1 MLSIDMIDINHI
13 AGITLGV
20 MRVPRH
26 VVEARRSR
34 LTELLMER
42 GYLPISELCEELGVS
57 EATARRDLSAL
68 ESEERITRTYGGA
81 LGEFNATF
89 TSFRERLRQ
98 GTEAKGSIARTAASL
113 VKPGMKVYLDA
124 GTTAFAIAQELR
136 RSRLEN
142 LTVVTN
148 NLALLETLGSLSGAK
163 TIVLGGQLL
172 ERQSVLLGEE
182 AVKAAG
188 AQEIDIAFLSA
199 QGMTEKGL
207 WNSQRDIIRLQQAVM
222 KRAGRSCFCLD
233 RTKLGRTA
241 PEHLATWSRISTLIS
256 DLSLP
261 ELRQAGITL
270 KPGVLFSTQS

>member
-1 MLSIDMIDINHI
+1 MIDFAHI
-13 AGITLGV
+13 RADDIFP
-20 MRVPRH
+20 MRVPRQ

-34 LTELLMER
+34 LTELLLER
-42 GYLPISELCEELGVS
+42 GYLPISDLCEELGVS

-81 LGEFNATF
+81 LGEFNASF
-89 TSFRERLRQ
+89 TSFRERLRE
-98 GTEAKGSIARTAASL
+98 GTEAKGSIARTAVSL
-113 VKPGMKVYLDA
+113 VKRGMSIYLDA

-136 RSRLEN
+136 RFRPEN

-163 TIVLGGQLL
+163 TILLGGQLL

-188 AQEIDIAFLSA
+188 SQSIDLAFLSA
-199 QGMTEKGL
+199 QGMNDEGL

-222 KRAGRSCFCLD
+222 KRAVRSCFCLD
-233 RTKLGRTA
+233 RSKLGRTA
-241 PEHLATWSRISTLIS
+241 PERLVTWAKVGTLVS

-261 ELRQAGITL
+261 EFRQHGITL
-270 KPGVLFSTQS
+270 KQGVLLHNQSSI

>member
-1 MLSIDMIDINHI
+1 
-13 AGITLGV
+13 

-34 LTELLMER
+34 LTELLLER

-89 TSFRERLRQ
+89 TSFRERLRL
-98 GTEAKGSIARTAASL
+98 GTEAKGGIARTAASL

-124 GTTAFAIAQELR
+124 GTTSFAIAQELR
-136 RSRLEN
+136 RCRPEN

-148 NLALLETLGSLSGAK
+148 NLALLETLGSPSGAK

-172 ERQSVLLGEE
+172 ERQSVLLGNE
-182 AVKAAG
+182 AVKAAA
-188 AQEIDIAFLSA
+188 AQEIDLAFLGA
-199 QGMTEKGL
+199 QGMTAQGL

-233 RTKLGRTA
+233 RSKLGRTA
-241 PEHLATWSRISTLIS
+241 PEHLVAWTKVGTLIS

-270 KPGVLFSTQS
+270 KPGILLPSNS

>member
-1 MLSIDMIDINHI
+1 MIDFAHI
-13 AGITLGV
+13 RADDVLP
-20 MRVPRH
+20 MRVPRQ

-34 LTELLMER
+34 LTELLLER
-42 GYLPISELCEELGVS
+42 GYLPISDLCEELGVS

-89 TSFRERLRQ
+89 TSFRERLRE
-98 GTEAKGSIARTAASL
+98 GTDAKGSIARTAVSL
-113 VKPGMKVYLDA
+113 VKRGMCIYLDA

-136 RSRLEN
+136 RFRPEN

-163 TIVLGGQLL
+163 TILLGGQLL

-182 AVKAAG
+182 AVKAVAS
-188 AQEIDIAFLSA
+188 QKIDLAFLSA
-199 QGMTEKGL
+199 QGMNDEGL

-222 KRAGRSCFCLD
+222 KRAVRSCFCLD
-233 RTKLGRTA
+233 RSKLGRTA
-241 PEHLATWSRISTLIS
+241 PERLVTWAKVGTLIS
-256 DLSLP
+256 NLSLP
-261 ELRQAGITL
+261 EFRQHGITL
-270 KPGVLFSTQS
+270 KQGVLLHNQSSI

>member
-1 MLSIDMIDINHI
+1 
-13 AGITLGV
+13 
-20 MRVPRH
+20 MRVPRQ

-34 LTELLMER
+34 LTELLLER
-42 GYLPISELCEELGVS
+42 GYLPISDLCEELGVS

-81 LGEFNATF
+81 LGEFNASF
-89 TSFRERLRQ
+89 TSFRERLRE
-98 GTEAKGSIARTAASL
+98 GTEAKGSIARTAVSL
-113 VKPGMKVYLDA
+113 VKRGMSIYLDA

-136 RSRLEN
+136 RFRPEN

-163 TIVLGGQLL
+163 TILLGGQLL

-182 AVKAAG
+182 AVKAASS
-188 AQEIDIAFLSA
+188 QSIDLAFLSA
-199 QGMTEKGL
+199 QGMNDEGL

-222 KRAGRSCFCLD
+222 KRAVRSCFCLD
-233 RTKLGRTA
+233 RSKLGRTA
-241 PEHLATWSRISTLIS
+241 PERLVTWAKVGTLIS

-261 ELRQAGITL
+261 EFRQHGITL
-270 KPGVLFSTQS
+270 KQGVLLHNQSSI

>member
-1 MLSIDMIDINHI
+1 
-13 AGITLGV
+13 
-20 MRVPRH
+20 MRVPRQ

-34 LTELLMER
+34 LTELLLER
-42 GYLPISELCEELGVS
+42 GYLPISELCQELGVS

-89 TSFRERLRQ
+89 TSFRERLRND
-98 GTEAKGSIARTAASL
+98 TDAKGSIARTAASL
-113 VKPGMKVYLDA
+113 VRPGMRVYLDA

-136 RSRLEN
+136 RN
-142 LTVVTN
+142 LPEGLVIITN
-148 NLALLETLGSLSGAK
+148 NLALLETLGGLSNAK

-182 AVKAAG
+182 AVKAAA
-188 AQEIDIAFLSA
+188 AQQIDIAFLSA

-222 KRAGRSCFCLD
+222 KKAGRSCFCLD
-233 RTKLGRTA
+233 RSKLGRTA
-241 PEHLATWSRISTLIS
+241 PEHLAPWTRVGTLIG
-256 DLSLP
+256 DFTLP

-270 KPGVLFSTQS
+270 KPGTLLPSRS

>member
-1 MLSIDMIDINHI
+1 
-13 AGITLGV
+13 
-20 MRVPRH
+20 MRVPKQ

-34 LTELLMER
+34 LTELLLER

-57 EATARRDLSAL
+57 KATARRDLSAL

-89 TSFRERLRQ
+89 TSFRERLRE
-98 GTEAKGSIARTAASL
+98 GTEAKGSIARTAAAL
-113 VKPGMKVYLDA
+113 VKPGMHVYLDA

-136 RSRLEN
+136 RSRPEN

-163 TIVLGGQLL
+163 TILLGGQLL

-182 AVKAAG
+182 AVKAAA
-188 AQEIDIAFLSA
+188 AQEIDLAFLSA
-199 QGMTEKGL
+199 QGMTEQGL
-207 WNSQRDIIRLQQAVM
+207 WNSQRDIIRLQLAVM
-222 KRAGRSCFCLD
+222 KRAGRSCFCID
-233 RTKLGRTA
+233 RSKLGRTA
-241 PEHLATWSRISTLIS
+241 PEHLVPWQKMDTLIS

-270 KPGVLFSTQS
+270 TSGTLLPSQS

>member
-1 MLSIDMIDINHI
+1 
-13 AGITLGV
+13 
-20 MRVPRH
+20 MRVPKQ

-34 LTELLMER
+34 LTELLLER

-81 LGEFNATF
+81 LGEFNASF
-89 TSFRERLRQ
+89 TSFRERLRH
-98 GTEAKGSIARTAASL
+98 GTDAKGSIARTAASL
-113 VKPGMKVYLDA
+113 VRPGMRVYLDA

-136 RSRLEN
+136 RNLPERL
-142 LTVVTN
+142 VIITN
-148 NLALLETLGSLSGAK
+148 NLALLETLGGLSSAK
-163 TIVLGGQLL
+163 TILLGGQLL

-182 AVKAAG
+182 AVKAAA

-199 QGMTEKGL
+199 QGMNDKGL

-222 KRAGRSCFCLD
+222 KRAERSCFCLD
-233 RTKLGRTA
+233 RSKLGRTA
-241 PEHLATWSRISTLIS
+241 PEHLAAWTRIGTLVS

-270 KPGVLFSTQS
+270 KPGTLLPTHP

>member
-1 MLSIDMIDINHI
+1 
-13 AGITLGV
+13 
-20 MRVPRH
+20 MRVPRQ

-34 LTELLMER
+34 LTELLLER
-42 GYLPISELCEELGVS
+42 GYLPISDLCEELGVS

-81 LGEFNATF
+81 LGEFNASF
-89 TSFRERLRQ
+89 TSFRERLRE
-98 GTEAKGSIARTAASL
+98 GTEAKGSIARTAVSL
-113 VKPGMKVYLDA
+113 VKRGMSIYLDA

-136 RSRLEN
+136 RFRPEN

-163 TIVLGGQLL
+163 TILLGGQLL

-188 AQEIDIAFLSA
+188 SQSIDLAFLSA
-199 QGMTEKGL
+199 QGMNDEGL

-222 KRAGRSCFCLD
+222 KRAVRSCFCLD
-233 RTKLGRTA
+233 RSKLGRTA
-241 PEHLATWSRISTLIS
+241 PERLVTWAKVGTLIS

-261 ELRQAGITL
+261 EFRQHGITL
-270 KPGVLFSTQS
+270 KQGVLLHNQSSI